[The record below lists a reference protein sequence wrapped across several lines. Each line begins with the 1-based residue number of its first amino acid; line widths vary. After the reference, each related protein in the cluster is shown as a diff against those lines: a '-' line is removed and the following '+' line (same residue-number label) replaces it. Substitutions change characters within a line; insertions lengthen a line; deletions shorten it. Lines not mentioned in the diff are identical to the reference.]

1 MSEFDQYLDLYLAEA
16 QEHLDTLNRG
26 ILDLESGGGGGSLDE
41 AFRAAHTIKG
51 MSAMMG
57 HDAVAAVA
65 HRLEDRLDEVRA
77 GRVEVDPELI
87 DELLAGADALARAID
102 EAATGGGDAD
112 DDASETA
119 AADSDLAPATAVPDV
134 EAPEGTD
141 WVVGV
146 VLSDDCQLKAARA
159 VLIAR
164 SVARVCSV
172 LATQPIAFD
181 DAFDGEMRLFID
193 GIVDPVELEET
204 IRAAGEVE
212 VVEVRAVGESAAT
225 AGAGDSGRPGSAPEA
240 ERQRSAGVEGVT
252 GAHHVRVDRRQLIDL
267 ADGMGDLGILVGRLE
282 RLAADAPVT
291 LRDVVEDVGRRVRE
305 LQSTI
310 MALRMVPAGLVF
322 DRLPRVVRDTAR
334 SLGKEVDFRLEGR
347 DIELDRE
354 ILEELVDPLVHLLR
368 NAIDHGLEDR
378 EARIAAGKPP
388 RGRLELRVTREQ
400 SSVLIEVAD
409 DGRGVARDKVLE
421 RSRTLGLITPDRP
434 QDLSDE
440 DVLRLLSQPGFST
453 AEGVSSVSGRGVGMD
468 AVVTRIR
475 TLGGGVSL
483 RSVDGKGSTFSLRL
497 PITLALIQALRVRV
511 GEEDYAIPLTH
522 VREALDLEKE
532 RVVRRGEREVVR
544 YRGKDVELVRLR
556 SVLGSAAEG
565 SETEAVVTE
574 LADRRAALAVDRLVG
589 REPIVVKGFDAAVG
603 TLKVFSGAA
612 LLADGRPALVLD
624 PISLI

>member
-1 MSEFDQYLDLYLAEA
+1 M
-16 QEHLDTLNRG
+16 
-26 ILDLESGGGGGSLDE
+26 
-41 AFRAAHTIKG
+41 
-51 MSAMMG
+51 
-57 HDAVAAVA
+57 
-65 HRLEDRLDEVRA
+65 
-77 GRVEVDPELI
+77 
-87 DELLAGADALARAID
+87 
-102 EAATGGGDAD
+102 
-112 DDASETA
+112 
-119 AADSDLAPATAVPDV
+119 
-134 EAPEGTD
+134 
-141 WVVGV
+141 
-146 VLSDDCQLKAARA
+146 
-159 VLIAR
+159 
-164 SVARVCSV
+164 
-172 LATQPIAFD
+172 
-181 DAFDGEMRLFID
+181 
-193 GIVDPVELEET
+193 ELEET

-225 AGAGDSGRPGSAPEA
+225 AGAGDTGRPGSAPEA
-240 ERQRSAGVEGVT
+240 ERQRSTGVEAVT

-282 RLAADAPVT
+282 RLAAESPVA

-421 RSRTLGLITPDRP
+421 RSRALGLITPDRP